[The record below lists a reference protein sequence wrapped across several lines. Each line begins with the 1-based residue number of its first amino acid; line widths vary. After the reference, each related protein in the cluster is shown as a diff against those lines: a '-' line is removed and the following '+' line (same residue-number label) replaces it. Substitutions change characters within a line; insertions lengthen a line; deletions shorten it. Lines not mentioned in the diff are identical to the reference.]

1 MFRVKVREADK
12 WVVKFETEDKDEV
25 LSFYNHAPVPRMLT
39 LDKRVVHKQYS
50 NNSFLYVGK

>member
-1 MFRVKVREADK
+1 MFSVKIKREGK
-12 WVVKFETEDKDEV
+12 WVKEFETDSKDEV
-25 LSFYNHAPVPRMLT
+25 LAFYNHAATPRMLL